1 MDFGSFR
8 IYKGECCRGAGMNT
22 QTLVLFIVTSF
33 TLIIMPGAN
42 MIYVVTRSTQFGWKA
57 GIISAIGIDTG
68 TLFYVAASDMMFNAV
83 KYCGAVY
90 LIYQGIQSLLEKEI
104 STENKNIVQLSKK
117 KMYLQGL
124 LTNILNP
131 KVALFFI
138 AFLPQFINMS
148 EDNVQEQM
156 IIFGL
161 LFWIIGLFVD
171 IIIVLTAGI
180 LVQKVVSGKSL
191 FCAKKWIAGIVFI
204 GLGIGTL
211 VY

>member
-1 MDFGSFR
+1 
-8 IYKGECCRGAGMNT
+8 MNT
-22 QTLVLFIVTSF
+22 QTLMLFIVTSF
-33 TLIIMPGAN
+33 TLIIIPGAN
-42 MIYVVTRSTQFGWKA
+42 MIYIVTRSTQFGWKA
-57 GIISAIGIDTG
+57 GIISAFGIDTG
-68 TLFYVAASDMMFNAV
+68 TLFYVAASVFGLTKILLASDLMFNAV
-83 KYCGAVY
+83 KYCGAAY

-104 STENKNIVQLSKK
+104 STENKNIVSLSKK

-148 EDNVQEQM
+148 ENNIQEQM
-156 IIFGL
+156 IILGL

-171 IIIVLTAGI
+171 IIIALMAGI

-191 FCAKKWIAGIVFI
+191 FCAKKWIAAIVFI